1 LGLDDFGLGRPYK
14 SLEIVQT
21 WHGGKFEEID
31 LAKWVP
37 SSPRYPL
44 SNNFAGVPE
53 TTITILKQAST
64 TWDYTAF
71 GETAGGSAGPD
82 EDVQSQVREGARQ
95 ARVAYNR
102 WTINGKSWPETNPL
116 FTVTEGKRYR
126 LVMNNN
132 SGGEHPVHIHRHS
145 FEITKV
151 GDKSTSGVIKDTLS
165 LPRYSAAEVDFVADD
180 SLKLF
185 VARFMEVFPSFWN
198 YPAGAVEQSGPRKD
212 ASPRLRCRSKCKE
225 AHVSFDAHSVAVL
238 LY

>member
-1 LGLDDFGLGRPYK
+1 
-14 SLEIVQT
+14 VQT

-53 TTITILKQAST
+53 TTITSLKQAST

-71 GETAGGSAGPD
+71 GKTAGGSAGPD
-82 EDVQSQVREGARQ
+82 ETFNLKFEKVPGGRGGLQSLDHQWIVVARNEP
-95 ARVAYNR
+95 AVH
-102 WTINGKSWPETNPL
+102 GD
-116 FTVTEGKRYR
+116 EGKRYR

-132 SGGEHPVHIHRHS
+132 SGDEHPVHIHRHS